1 MCDEAV
7 DDCLAALKF
16 FPGWFVAS
24 KAIKKKFYALYAD
37 KIYSTLMKVLVM
49 PYLIVMKWVYSR

>member
-16 FPGWFVAS
+16 ILDWFGAR
-24 KAIKKKFYALYAD
+24 KML
-37 KIYSTLMKVLVM
+37 KV
-49 PYLIVMKWVYSR
+49 S